1 MPRLVSCNLHVH
13 TVTKFTLATRSLT
26 ITVTS
31 ASACSRACYSSFVK
45 CGIRAAGPG
54 RLGGHLGCPGRAA
67 PAGVSTG
74 KLCVCVSH
82 AERLRSCIKTSQCA
96 FPLPGSIWVWSKA
109 QAAPSSVRGL
119 AAPPP
124 LHHMHVALCRARRI
138 LRLFSKLQ
146 GGGFPAQFP
155 SYKASFEAGFL
166 SS

>member
-1 MPRLVSCNLHVH
+1 MPRLSCNLHVH

-26 ITVTS
+26 
-31 ASACSRACYSSFVK
+31 RSFQLQLELCVMWNK
-45 CGIRAAGPG
+45 SCCPG
-54 RLGGHLGCPGRAA
+54 RLRGHWGCPGRAA
-67 PAGVSTG
+67 PAGLS

-82 AERLRSCIKTSQCA
+82 AERLRSCIETSQCA
-96 FPLPGSIWVWSKA
+96 FPLPGSIWVWSKSKA
-109 QAAPSSVRGL
+109 QVAPSSVRGL

-124 LHHMHVALCRARRI
+124 LHPMHVSLCRARRI